1 VSNDLGAELDHI
13 FGHSY
18 TDDSTPLPNEPPD
31 DDSYYWVPPGPP
43 AGATDDM
50 IEPRPFEIVDL
61 THLLEHGAAEPDW
74 VPGHVPW
81 LYAGRL
87 TAIQSEPGV
96 GKTWIAI
103 WLALNCINAGGT
115 VLYLDEEGGPEL
127 IAERLRLLGATTAQ
141 IQRGLLYLPFPTR
154 QWDLGDQAA
163 LKELF
168 EERPD
173 IQLAVFD
180 SLPDFLALAGK
191 SEDSAQ
197 DVTWWIDRVC
207 GICRNYNVAQ
217 VVLDHLV
224 KPDAD
229 AKRRS
234 QSRYS
239 RGSGAKLAKVDATLL
254 VETAQDF
261 DAHTSGGLKL
271 WKTKDRRGRLALP
284 NLTSSPVLIDVTVG
298 DGGVQM
304 ALRDPEPNVPAA
316 QRHHRPTRLMEKL
329 SEALERLNAAGIKP
343 SLNKLEEAVKG
354 NRAAKIEALRCLIDE
369 GNVVIEAGARNS
381 VLHVLV
387 NPYKELTDPRSDSFM
402 VTRDENEV
410 A

>member
-1 VSNDLGAELDHI
+1 VTELRRDI
-13 FGHSY
+13 QRDFEPVGVDDGWWT
-18 TDDSTPLPNEPPD
+18 TDPPVVD
-31 DDSYYWVPPGPP
+31 DDWQPPGDPP
-43 AGATDDM
+43 PGATDDM

-61 THLLEHGAAEPDW
+61 GDLLEHGALEPSW
-74 VPGHVPW
+74 VPGPIPW
-81 LYAGRL
+81 LYTGRL

-96 GKTWIAI
+96 GKTWLAV
-103 WLALNCINAGGT
+103 WLALNCIDAGGS

-127 IAERLRLLGATTAQ
+127 IAERLRLLGATR
-141 IQRGLLYLPFPTR
+141 QRIAGRLHYLPFPTR
-154 QWDLGDQAA
+154 QWDLADQAA
-163 LKELF
+163 LTELLDQH
-168 EERPD
+168 PD
-173 IQLAVFD
+173 IRLAVFD

-197 DVTWWIDRVC
+197 DVTWWINRVC
-207 GICRNYNVAQ
+207 GICRDHDVAQ

-261 DAHTSGGLKL
+261 DAHTSGALKL
-271 WKTKDRRGRLALP
+271 WKTKDRRGRLNLP
-284 NLTSSPVLIDVTVG
+284 NLASSPVLIDVTVA
-298 DGGVQM
+298 DQSLAM
-304 ALRDPEPNVPAA
+304 AVRDPEPNVPAA

-329 SEALERLNAAGIKP
+329 SEALQRFNEAGVKP
-343 SLNKLEEAVKG
+343 SQAKLEDAVKG
-354 NRAAKIEALRCLIDE
+354 NRAGKLEALRCLIDE
-369 GNVVIEAGARNS
+369 GHVTIEAGPRNAA
-381 VLHVLV
+381 LHILV
-387 NPYKELTDPRSDSFM
+387 TPYRELTDPRSDSFM
-402 VTRDENEV
+402 VTRDEDEV